1 MTYEDSEVCL
11 YLLVHTLCLAIS
23 LWVVGGGR
31 SQLNSEESCKLMG
44 EVGHKGGSM
53 ITDHFLQKSMM
64 VPDMLK
70 EQPGNSCR
78 V

>member
-1 MTYEDSEVCL
+1 MAYKDLEVCL
-11 YLLVHTLCLAIS
+11 YLLIHVLCLPIS

-31 SQLNSEESCKLMG
+31 SQLNSKESCELMG
-44 EVGHKGGSM
+44 EVGYEGRSAT
-53 ITDHFLQKSMM
+53 TDHFLQKSMM

-70 EQPGNSCR
+70 EQL

>member
-31 SQLNSEESCKLMG
+31 SQLNSEESHRLMG
-44 EVGHKGGSM
+44 EVGHEGRSAVM
-53 ITDHFLQKSMM
+53 S
-64 VPDMLK
+64 PSDMDGLSSDI
-70 EQPGNSCR
+70 QI
-78 V
+78 